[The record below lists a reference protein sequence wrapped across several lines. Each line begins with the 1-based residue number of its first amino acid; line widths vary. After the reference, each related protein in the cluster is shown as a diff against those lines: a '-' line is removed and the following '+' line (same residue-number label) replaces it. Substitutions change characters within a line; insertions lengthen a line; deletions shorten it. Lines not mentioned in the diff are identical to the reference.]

1 MFLYPV
7 LLIIAH
13 ILLKVKEMKSIKM
26 KICGIICEYNPFHNG
41 HLYQLE
47 QARALSGADAIL
59 CIMSGNF
66 TQRGEAAILDKYVRA
81 KHAVAAGA
89 DAVIELPT
97 PFATSN
103 AELFAKGAV
112 KLLTSVPSLETL
124 CFGAETADAESF
136 WRAAKLLSNEP
147 NSVSTEI
154 KRLSKSGLSYARA
167 RAQAWSGQIDEALLS
182 SPNNVLGIEYTKA
195 LLSYRPSVRILPILR
210 KGSAYL
216 DNDLQEN
223 YSSATAIRSAIASG
237 ILPKGNLPDFVLRDL
252 PTKMENRLESL
263 EKYALLAHSEKE
275 IASVCDCTEGLENA
289 FKRVAETDEPVSS
302 LTNARYTGSRIRRI
316 ALQNLLNINETLI
329 RESLQ
334 ANLYLRVLAANKA
347 RSDVLSALAE
357 SPFPVLIRRRDEESL
372 DEIASRCVKRD
383 IFAEQVYALLSD
395 TSKNE
400 RNIFY

>member
-1 MFLYPV
+1 
-7 LLIIAH
+7 
-13 ILLKVKEMKSIKM
+13 M

-47 QARALSGADAIL
+47 QARALSGADAIV

-66 TQRGEAAILDKYVRA
+66 TQRGEAAILDKYTRA
-81 KHAVAAGA
+81 KHALAAGA
-89 DAVIELPT
+89 DVVIELPT

-112 KLLTSVPSLETL
+112 KLLTSVPSVETL
-124 CFGAETADAESF
+124 CFGAETANTEAF
-136 WRAAKLLSNEP
+136 WQAAKLLSNEP
-147 NSVSTEI
+147 SSVSEEI
-154 KRLSKSGLSYARA
+154 KRLSKAGLSYARA

-182 SPNNVLGIEYTKA
+182 SPNNVLGLEYTKA

-210 KGSAYL
+210 KGSGYL
-216 DNDLQEN
+216 DCDLQDN
-223 YSSATAIRSAIASG
+223 YSSATAIRNAIASG
-237 ILPKGNLPDFVLRDL
+237 VLPKGNLPNFVLYDL
-252 PTKMENRLESL
+252 PQKLENHLERL
-263 EKYALLAHSEKE
+263 EKYALLARSTEE

-289 FKRVAETDEPVSS
+289 FKRVAETDEPISS

-334 ANLYLRVLAANKA
+334 ANLYLRVLAAKKE

-357 SPFPVLIRRRDEESL
+357 SPFPVLIRRRDEETL
-372 DEIASRCVKRD
+372 DEIASRCFKRD
-383 IFAEQVYALLSD
+383 IFAEQVYALLND
-395 TSKNE
+395 MVNKEKT
-400 RNIFY
+400 IFH